1 MGLGRIGT
9 NRFGSDAFWI
19 VFTCCVCV
27 LQMLLPNFA
36 RKDEVVCRDYPQ
48 ILVLA
53 PSPSLYDRA
62 VPVRGALML
71 PQLEVQLP
79 LQLD

>member
-1 MGLGRIGT
+1 
-9 NRFGSDAFWI
+9 
-19 VFTCCVCV
+19 
-27 LQMLLPNFA
+27 MLLPNFA

-53 PSPSLYDRA
+53 PSPSLDDRA
-62 VPVRGALML
+62 ISVCGALML